1 MTPNEFVKK
10 YFPYAREVE
19 KETEIPAIAILAQA
33 AHESGWGRAAIGNNL
48 FGIKYRKGDSGYK
61 EILTTEYSSRPDM
74 FKGQNVKSVVYD
86 KKTNKYKYKVLQYF
100 ADYPSPKSAF
110 MAHAELLL
118 NDRYKHALRWKHSPK
133 RYMIAVWRAGYAT
146 DPNYG
151 RKICEVIDSVVK
163 RLPEQ
168 EREQIVMEPIEPKQ
182 AKL

>member
-19 KETEIPAIAILAQA
+19 KETEIPAVAILAQA
-33 AHESGWGRAAIGNNL
+33 VHESGWGRSAIGNNF
-48 FGIKYRKGDSGYK
+48 FGIKYRKGDWK
-61 EILTTEYSSRPDM
+61 FQEVLTTEYSERPDD
-74 FKGQNVKSVVYD
+74 FKGANIKSVVYD
-86 KKTNKYKYKVLQYF
+86 KKTNKYIYKLYQYF
-100 ADYPSPKSAF
+100 ADYPTPKEAF

-163 RLPEQ
+163 RLPREPIIM
-168 EREQIVMEPIEPKQ
+168 ERIEPKK

>member
-1 MTPNEFVKK
+1 MQPQDFITKFYPFAV
-10 YFPYAREVE
+10 EVE
-19 KETEIPAIAILAQA
+19 KETKIPAIAIMAQA
-33 AHESGWGRAAIGNNL
+33 AHETGWGKAAIGNNL
-48 FGIKYRKGDSGYK
+48 FGIKFRKGDPGYK

-163 RLPEQ
+163 RLPREPIIM
-168 EREQIVMEPIEPKQ
+168 ERIEPKK

>member
-1 MTPNEFVKK
+1 MTPNEFVKR
-10 YFPYAREVE
+10 YLPFAREVE
-19 KETEIPAIAILAQA
+19 EETEIPAIAILAQA
-33 AHESGWGRAAIGNNL
+33 AHETGWGKAAIGNNL
-48 FGIKYRKGDSGYK
+48 FGIKFRKGDPGYK

-100 ADYPSPKSAF
+100 ADYPTPKEAF
-110 MAHAELLL
+110 LAHSKLLL
-118 NDRYKHALRWKHSPK
+118 NDRYKGALRWKNNPK

-151 RKICEVIDSVVK
+151 RKICAVIDSVVK
-163 RLPEQ
+163 RLPREPIIM
-168 EREQIVMEPIEPKQ
+168 ERIEPKK

>member
-1 MTPNEFVKK
+1 MTPNEFVNKF
-10 YFPYAREVE
+10 YPFAVEVE
-19 KETEIPAIAILAQA
+19 KETGIPAIAIMAQA
-33 AHESGWGRAAIGNNL
+33 AHETGWGKAAIGNNL
-48 FGIKYRKGDSGYK
+48 FGIKFRKGDPGYR
-61 EILTTEYSSRPDM
+61 EVLTTEYSSSPNM

-151 RKICEVIDSVVK
+151 KKICAVIDSVKK
-163 RLPEQ
+163 RLP
-168 EREQIVMEPIEPKQ
+168 REPIIMQPIEPKK